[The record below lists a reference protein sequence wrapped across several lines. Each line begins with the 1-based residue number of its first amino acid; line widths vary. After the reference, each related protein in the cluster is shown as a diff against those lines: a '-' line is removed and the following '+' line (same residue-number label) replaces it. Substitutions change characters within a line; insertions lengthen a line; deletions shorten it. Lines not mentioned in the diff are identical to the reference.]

1 LQEVA
6 AVASPPFEVLLI
18 EDDQVL
24 GGAVVQRLK
33 LEGFAVRWCETC
45 RQALAE
51 LGRRR
56 PDFVLADIRLPDG
69 SGEEIYRQTMPHLGD
84 TPIVFA
90 TAFADIEQA
99 VRLVR
104 AGADDYLTKPYDVDA
119 LVERL
124 RSVAATKDCAGPAT
138 AEQPALQ
145 PFGLSPATAGVA
157 GDLQRVAT
165 TDLPVLL
172 LGETGVGKEVAARM
186 LHARSP
192 RAGSPFVAVNCG
204 AIVQEL
210 MESQFFGHERGAFTG
225 ARSAHAGFFE
235 EAGEGTLF
243 LDEIGELDA
252 RLQTA
257 LLRVLNDGTFRRVG
271 GRQDLRFSGRIIAAT
286 NADLGALVASKAFR
300 EDLYYRLAVVEIRLP
315 PLRDRP
321 EEITVLARRFVQEAA
336 GRIGRP
342 GLALDESA
350 AAALLVHGWPG
361 NVREL
366 RNRIERA
373 AALAD
378 SATLAEADLFPER
391 RLDQAQAPSLAG
403 ARERADLDQI
413 ERAMILA
420 GGRVSD
426 AARHLGISRT
436 TLWKLR
442 KKQGGAD
449 QS

>member
-1 LQEVA
+1 MA
-6 AVASPPFEVLLI
+6 SAVLEVLLI
-18 EDDQVL
+18 EDDRVL
-24 GGAVVQRLK
+24 GGAVMQRLK
-33 LEGFAVRWCETC
+33 LEGMQVRWAET
-45 RQALAE
+45 RAQAVAE
-51 LGRRR
+51 LRRSR

-69 SGEEIYRQTMPHLGD
+69 SGEALYRETMPHLGD

-124 RSVAATKDCAGPAT
+124 RALAAAKAAASARRDSASP
-138 AEQPALQ
+138 LQ
-145 PFGLSPATAGVA
+145 PFGLSAATASLA
-157 GDLQRVAT
+157 ADLQRVAA

-172 LGETGVGKEVAARM
+172 LGETGAGKEVAARM
-186 LHARSP
+186 LHRSSP
-192 RAGSPFVAVNCG
+192 RAALPFLPVNCG
-204 AIVQEL
+204 AIVHEL

-225 ARSAHAGFFE
+225 AASAHRGFFE
-235 EAGEGTLF
+235 EAGDGTLF
-243 LDEIGELDA
+243 LDEIGELDV

-286 NADLGALVASKAFR
+286 NADLVALVASKAFR

-315 PLRDRP
+315 PLRRRP
-321 EEITVLARRFVQEAA
+321 QEIEILSRRFAREAA
-336 GRIGRP
+336 ERIGRP
-342 GLALDESA
+342 PPLLSEVAV
-350 AAALLVHGWPG
+350 AALLAHDWPG

-373 AALAD
+373 VAM
-378 SATLAEADLFPER
+378 AEALELTDTDFFPER
-391 RLDQAQAPSLAG
+391 RLDQPPSASLAT
-403 ARERADLDQI
+403 ARQRAELEQI
-413 ERAMILA
+413 ERAMTVA
-420 GGRVSD
+420 GGRVSE
-426 AARHLGISRT
+426 AARQLGISRT

-442 KKQGGAD
+442 KKQGGDPAA
-449 QS
+449 